1 MKKTIIAAFGLT
13 FAAMFAASAQG
24 QSANV
29 TVAPIGAS
37 LNNGVIEYAVAPS
50 SAVAV
55 RVVVKSEN
63 VEVGKYARY
72 AQKYLGVRA
81 PLVPKVV
88 STIESAN
95 IALAPL
101 DYYIASQDM
110 LAGTLDYRE
119 KVVER
124 PELPLNMTSAT
135 ALSDE
140 QAAAAAAKKIFE
152 LRTLRKNILA
162 ANLGEAL
169 YSGGLP
175 AALERI
181 DREEEAYVEMFM
193 GSTTYSYESRLFLV
207 PMNEDTKRYIVC
219 RISSS
224 RGIVADSDMS
234 ADPLLLQI
242 SPAKVS
248 DQAGSASDDRFRF
261 ARFRVANN
269 AKCELFYGG
278 KVVAAN
284 QLPLFEFGYDIAV
297 PTNR

>member
-1 MKKTIIAAFGLT
+1 MKKSIVSAFVMLLAVAT
-13 FAAMFAASAQG
+13 ASAQG
-24 QSANV
+24 QRANV

-63 VEVGKYARY
+63 IEVGKYARY

-81 PLVPKVV
+81 PLVSKVV
-88 STIESAN
+88 STIESATV
-95 IALAPL
+95 ALAPL
-101 DYYIASQDM
+101 DFYIASQDM
-110 LAGTLDYRE
+110 LAGNLDYRD

-124 PELPLNMTSAT
+124 PELPINIISAQ
-135 ALSDE
+135 AMSEE
-140 QAAAAAAKKIFE
+140 QGAAAAAKKIFE
-152 LRTLRKNILA
+152 LRALRKNILS
-162 ANLGEAL
+162 ANLCESLFG
-169 YSGGLP
+169 GGLA
-175 AALERI
+175 AALESI
-181 DREEEAYVEMFM
+181 DKEEEAYVEMFM
-193 GSTTYSYESRLFLV
+193 GSTTSSYESRLFLV

-219 RISSS
+219 RISGS
-224 RGIVADSDMS
+224 RGIVADTDMS

-242 SPAKVS
+242 SPEKVS
-248 DQAGSASDDRFRF
+248 DKSGAAASDDKFRF

-278 KVVAAN
+278 KLVTAN